1 MSLSPRVL
9 VMLLVGAAAA
19 LAGSR
24 VAAQRTPTFR
34 AGVDLVAVDVQVVTG
49 NGLPIGGLSPERF
62 EVTINGRRRRVVSAE
77 LVRHDPAILGSQPA
91 GGQNTSLPGG
101 PGGPAGPAAVP
112 AAAVSSEGRVYVI
125 AIDL

>member
-1 MSLSPRVL
+1 MSLNFRVVL
-9 VMLLVGAAAA
+9 VALGVAAA

-34 AGVDLVAVDVQVVTG
+34 AGVDLVAVDVQVVTS
-49 NGLPIGGLSPERF
+49 NGLPVSGLGPERF

-77 LVRHDPAILGSQPA
+77 LVRHDPSVSGSQPA
-91 GGQNTSLPGG
+91 GGQNASSS
-101 PGGPAGPAAVP
+101 PAVA

-125 AIDL
+125 AIDLLSFRAGAT